1 MITIQGKEG
10 EWVRVPAADITY
22 WHAPILADADG
33 CYFLLPDGR
42 RVGLH
47 GVSLAEGA
55 EARIRL
61 SSMAELEGLIRV
73 VPDPTMPRDEAVLR
87 SHDATVRAVNIA
99 GDPAREALLK
109 ECTSPIPAVRALAAS
124 MALDRGYID
133 RDTFRNMLRIEAH
146 EELRHELINSVCYLR
161 DCTIDLE
168 ERRQ

>member
-33 CYFLLPDGR
+33 PYFLLPDGR

-47 GVSLAEGA
+47 GISLAEGA
-55 EARIRL
+55 EVRIRL
-61 SSMAELEGLIRV
+61 SSMAELDGLIRV

-87 SHDATVRAVNIA
+87 SDAGSLRAVNI
-99 GDPAREALLK
+99 GSDSAREALMT

-133 RDTFRNMLRIEAH
+133 RDAFRNLLRMEPH

-161 DCTIDLE
+161 ECTIDD
-168 ERRQ
+168 